1 VSGSHNRASLLLKGA
16 KYNGIKDKLKDILSF
31 IMLNADIINVMLNVS
46 TVNIVMRS
54 IVTIDIFL

>member
-1 VSGSHNRASLLLKGA
+1 VSGSHSRASLLLKGG

-31 IMLNADIINVMLNVS
+31 IVLNADILNVMLNVS

-54 IVTIDIFL
+54 IVTIDVVL